1 MSRDFPRTKFPETEE
16 DERVK
21 LPRTGRALVAGMAV
35 AAALTMTA
43 CSSDDGGDTATT
55 TAATTTSATAATPAG
70 DLPPVPT
77 AAELNQ
83 RLQESLDPAVPLD
96 QKVSYVQ
103 GAEEDP
109 ELINKVAEAARV
121 NNAKIE
127 VLDVTDLGD
136 GTLSSN
142 ATIDLG
148 GQVNPLQ
155 VTYVA
160 EDGQWK
166 LSRDNACAIV
176 SLAQLSSP
184 ACPA

>member
-1 MSRDFPRTKFPETEE
+1 M
-16 DERVK
+16 K

-55 TAATTTSATAATPAG
+55 TTASASTSASAAAPAG

-83 RLQESLDPAVPLD
+83 RLQESLDPNVPLE
-96 QKVSYVQ
+96 QKVAYVQ

-109 ELINKVAEAARV
+109 ELIDKVAEAARV

-155 VTYVA
+155 VAYVA

-176 SLAQLSSP
+176 SLAQLTSP

>member
-1 MSRDFPRTKFPETEE
+1 M
-16 DERVK
+16 K

-55 TAATTTSATAATPAG
+55 TAAATTTSAGAAAPAG
-70 DLPPVPT
+70 DLPPIPT

-83 RLQESLDPAVPLD
+83 RLQESLDPNVPLE

-155 VTYVA
+155 VAYVA

-176 SLAQLSSP
+176 SLAQLTSP

>member
-1 MSRDFPRTKFPETEE
+1 
-16 DERVK
+16 VK

-43 CSSDDGGDTATT
+43 CSSSEETPETTT
-55 TAATTTSATAATPAG
+55 TAASSSSAMSEAPT

-77 AAELNQ
+77 AEELNT
-83 RLQESLDPAVPLD
+83 RLQQSLDPAVPLD
-96 QKVSYVQ
+96 QKVAYVQ
-103 GAEEDP
+103 GAELDP

-121 NNAKIE
+121 NNAQIQ

-142 ATIDLG
+142 ATINLG

-166 LSRDNACAIV
+166 LSKDNACAIV
-176 SLAQLSSP
+176 SLAQLTSP
-184 ACPA
+184 ACTA